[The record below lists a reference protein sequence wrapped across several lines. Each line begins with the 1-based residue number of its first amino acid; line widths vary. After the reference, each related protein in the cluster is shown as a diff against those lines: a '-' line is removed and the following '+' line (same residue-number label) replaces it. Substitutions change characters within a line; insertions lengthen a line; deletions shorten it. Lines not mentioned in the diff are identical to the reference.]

1 MTQPAPSSRT
11 KKTPKPA
18 AFYHAQTY
26 DPEDSVGYLM
36 RQILSHVT
44 QQVEQQLAHTE
55 LTDAQWK
62 PLFKLY
68 TGNAS
73 TMAELARECVLDGG
87 AMTRTL
93 DRLEA
98 KDLCRRV
105 RSESDRRVV
114 NIELTDAGRAAA
126 AEIPHVLSRVQNAN
140 LRGFSVEEFE
150 TLKGFLLRIL
160 ANAKSSSNG
169 NSDANSQA
177 HGATAPTTPTPT
189 GKSDAR

>member
-1 MTQPAPSSRT
+1 MTKYAPSSNAKNAT
-11 KKTPKPA
+11 KPA
-18 AFYHAQTY
+18 AFYRAETY
-26 DPEDSVGYLM
+26 DPEESLGYLM

-44 QQVEQQLAHTE
+44 QQVEQQLSHTD

-62 PLFKLY
+62 PLFKLHM
-68 TGNAS
+68 GNAS
-73 TMAELARECVLDGG
+73 TVAELARECLLDGG

-105 RSESDRRVV
+105 RSDSDRRVV
-114 NIELTDAGRAAA
+114 NIELTDAGRTAA

-150 TLKGFLLRIL
+150 ILKGFLQRIL
-160 ANAKSSSNG
+160 ANAKD
-169 NSDANSQA
+169 NSKEV
-177 HGATAPTTPTPT
+177 TPTTTN
-189 GKSDAR
+189 GKSDAS